1 MEIKIK
7 GKIKDW
13 DNFYRNII
21 PQLKT
26 LTFRNKTV
34 TTIDEIEN
42 EAIDA
47 YYLGEEVEYSY

>member
-26 LTFRNKTV
+26 LTFRDKTA
-34 TTIDEIEN
+34 TTIDEIES
-42 EAIDA
+42 EAMDA
-47 YYLGEEVEYSY
+47 YLLEEEVEWSY

>member
-47 YYLGEEVEYSY
+47 YSLGEEVEYSY